1 MTKSGLHLRSMSDR
15 PVPSP
20 SLAASH
26 APVRWAM
33 ALSTA
38 VLRTE
43 RAALTVLMGL
53 LVLLILLN
61 VVTRY
66 SGTPIYWVDEAA
78 VFTMVWLTFV
88 GASVMTRLRMDFA
101 VGLVSDQL
109 PPGGAKVLKVIATLG
124 VLVFALALVWMC
136 WVWMD
141 PRGIAA
147 AGFNAKDY
155 AEASFNFIYTERTQ
169 TLEWP
174 TWVLQLILPIFSLT
188 LTVHAFANLL
198 EELEASPRLVHPGF
212 DVVSADAVN

>member
-1 MTKSGLHLRSMSDR
+1 MSDR

-38 VLRTE
+38 VLRAE

-101 VGLVSDQL
+101 VGLVSDHL

-124 VLVFALALVWMC
+124 VRVFALALVWMC

-147 AGFNAKDY
+147 AGFNVKDY

>member
-1 MTKSGLHLRSMSDR
+1 MSDR

-38 VLRTE
+38 VLRAE
-43 RAALTVLMGL
+43 RATLTVLMGL

>member
-1 MTKSGLHLRSMSDR
+1 MSDR

-38 VLRTE
+38 VLRAE
-43 RAALTVLMGL
+43 RATLTVLMGL

-101 VGLVSDQL
+101 VGLVSDHV
-109 PPGGAKVLKVIATLG
+109 PPGGAKVLKVIATVG

>member
-1 MTKSGLHLRSMSDR
+1 MYDR

-109 PPGGAKVLKVIATLG
+109 PPGGAKVLKVIATVG

>member
-1 MTKSGLHLRSMSDR
+1 MSDR

-174 TWVLQLILPIFSLT
+174 TWVLQLILPIFSIT

>member
-1 MTKSGLHLRSMSDR
+1 MSDR

-26 APVRWAM
+26 APVRWGWAM

-101 VGLVSDQL
+101 VGLVSDHL

-136 WVWMD
+136 WLWMD

-188 LTVHAFANLL
+188 LTVHVFANLL

>member
-1 MTKSGLHLRSMSDR
+1 MSDR

-38 VLRTE
+38 VLRAE
-43 RAALTVLMGL
+43 RATLTVLMGL

-101 VGLVSDQL
+101 VGLVSDHL

-174 TWVLQLILPIFSLT
+174 TWVVNLILPLFAVT
-188 LTVHAFANLL
+188 LTIHTAANLL
-198 EELEASPRLVHPGF
+198 EDTGLAAKRVQIPLTTAEEA
-212 DVVSADAVN
+212 A

>member
-1 MTKSGLHLRSMSDR
+1 MSDR

-101 VGLVSDQL
+101 VGLVSDHL
-109 PPGGAKVLKVIATLG
+109 PPGGAKVLKVIATVG

-198 EELEASPRLVHPGF
+198 EELEVSPRLVHPGF

>member
-1 MTKSGLHLRSMSDR
+1 MSDR

-38 VLRTE
+38 VLRAE

-101 VGLVSDQL
+101 VGLVSDYL
-109 PPGGAKVLKVIATLG
+109 PPGGAKVLKVIATVG

>member
-1 MTKSGLHLRSMSDR
+1 MSDR

-61 VVTRY
+61 VITRY

-101 VGLVSDQL
+101 VGLVSDHL
-109 PPGGAKVLKVIATLG
+109 PPGGAKVLKVIATVG

-147 AGFNAKDY
+147 AGFNVKDY
-155 AEASFNFIYTERTQ
+155 AEASFNFVYTEHTQ

-198 EELEASPRLVHPGF
+198 EELEASPRVVHPGF

>member
-1 MTKSGLHLRSMSDR
+1 MSDR

-38 VLRTE
+38 VLRAE

-101 VGLVSDQL
+101 VGLVSDHL

-198 EELEASPRLVHPGF
+198 EELEVSPRLVHPGF

>member
-1 MTKSGLHLRSMSDR
+1 MSDR

-33 ALSTA
+33 ALSIA
-38 VLRTE
+38 VLRAE
-43 RAALTVLMGL
+43 RATLTVLMGL

-101 VGLVSDQL
+101 VGLVSDHL

-136 WVWMD
+136 WLWMD

>member
-1 MTKSGLHLRSMSDR
+1 MSDR
-15 PVPSP
+15 PLPSP
-20 SLAASH
+20 TLAASH

>member
-1 MTKSGLHLRSMSDR
+1 MSDR

-38 VLRTE
+38 VLRAE

-101 VGLVSDQL
+101 VGLVSDHL

-147 AGFNAKDY
+147 AGFNVKDY

-188 LTVHAFANLL
+188 LTVHVFANLL

>member
-1 MTKSGLHLRSMSDR
+1 MSDR

-109 PPGGAKVLKVIATLG
+109 PPGGAKVLKVIATLC

-136 WVWMD
+136 WLWMD

>member
-1 MTKSGLHLRSMSDR
+1 MSDR
-15 PVPSP
+15 HVPSS
-20 SLAASH
+20 SLEASH

-101 VGLVSDQL
+101 VGLVSDHL
-109 PPGGAKVLKVIATLG
+109 PPGGAQVLKVIATLG

-136 WVWMD
+136 WLWMD

-188 LTVHAFANLL
+188 LTVHVFANLL

>member
-1 MTKSGLHLRSMSDR
+1 MSDR

-101 VGLVSDQL
+101 VGLVSDHL
-109 PPGGAKVLKVIATLG
+109 PPGGAKVLKVIVTLG